1 MKRLRQQCSNWD
13 YNHMEFN
20 HYSVLLCEA
29 TDMLNI
35 REKGIYV
42 DCTFGGGGHTS
53 RILEKLCGSGE
64 VIGIDR
70 DLDALENGREKFKGV
85 DNLTL
90 VHSNFSEIS
99 SILAKKKIDGAVID
113 LGVSSYQL
121 DNSERGFSY
130 IHDAPL
136 DMRMDRTQSL
146 SAYEVINTYSEEM
159 LADVI
164 FRYGEERFSRKIAK
178 AICEKRAVSP
188 IATTI
193 ELAELIKKI
202 LPKDN
207 NGHPAKRTFQAIRI
221 EVNDELKIIEP
232 TLRAIVDSLKIGGR
246 LSVISFHSLED
257 RIVKQTF
264 ASLETGCTC
273 PKDFPICVCGKKP
286 TVKIMTKKPIL
297 PSEKECEENSRSH
310 SAKLR
315 VIEKIND

>member
-1 MKRLRQQCSNWD
+1 
-13 YNHMEFN
+13 MEFN
-20 HYSVLLCEA
+20 HYSVLLNEA

-35 REKGIYV
+35 KENGIYV
-42 DCTFGGGGHTS
+42 DCTFGGGGHS
-53 RILEKLCGSGE
+53 ARILEKLGESGE

-70 DLDALENGREKFKGV
+70 DLDALENGKKKFWGV
-85 DNLTL
+85 KNLKL
-90 VHSNFSEIS
+90 VHSNFSEIA
-99 SILAKKKIDGAVID
+99 SILAEKKIDGAVID

-130 IHDAPL
+130 INDAPL

-146 SAYEVINTYSEEM
+146 DAYEVVNRYTEEQ
-159 LADVI
+159 LAEII

-178 AICEKRAVSP
+178 AICEKRELSP
-188 IATTI
+188 IKTTL
-193 ELAELIKKI
+193 ELAELIKHN
-202 LPKDN
+202 LPKN
-207 NGHPAKRTFQAIRI
+207 NDGHPAKRTFQAIRI

-232 TLRAIVDSLKIGGR
+232 TLKAIVSSLKIGGR

-264 ASLETGCTC
+264 ATLEKGCTC

-286 TVKIMTKKPIL
+286 SVKVLTKKPIL

-315 VIEKIND
+315 VVEKINEI

>member
-1 MKRLRQQCSNWD
+1 
-13 YNHMEFN
+13 MEFK
-20 HYSVLLCEA
+20 HYSVLLNEA

-53 RILEKLCGSGE
+53 RILEKLGGSGE

-70 DLDALENGREKFKGV
+70 DLDALENGRKKFNGV
-85 DNLTL
+85 ENLTL
-90 VHSNFSEIS
+90 VHSNFSEIA
-99 SILAKKKIDGAVID
+99 SILAERRIDGAVID

-121 DNSERGFSY
+121 DNCERGFSY

-146 SAYEVINTYSEEM
+146 SAYDVINTYTEEM
-159 LADVI
+159 LAEVI
-164 FRYGEERFSRKIAK
+164 FRYGEERFSRKIARV
-178 AICEKRAVSP
+178 ICEKRAVSP

-193 ELAELIKKI
+193 ELADLIKQT

-232 TLRAIVDSLKIGGR
+232 TLRAIVNALNIGGR

-264 ASLETGCTC
+264 ASLEKGCTC

-286 TVKIMTKKPIL
+286 AVKVMTKKPIL

-315 VIEKIND
+315 VIEKINEI